1 MVQSPCPLW
10 PSTQM
15 QRWGSRMHLEFA
27 IFVGTVA
34 AVYGGMKVIV
44 ETVYMFI
51 GKRDL
56 ILDFDE
62 KGKLLNRAR

>member
-1 MVQSPCPLW
+1 
-10 PSTQM
+10 
-15 QRWGSRMHLEFA
+15 MHLEFEIYA
-27 IFVGTVA
+27 GTLA
-34 AVYGGMKVIV
+34 AVHGGMKVIV

>member
-1 MVQSPCPLW
+1 
-10 PSTQM
+10 
-15 QRWGSRMHLEFA
+15 MHLEFA